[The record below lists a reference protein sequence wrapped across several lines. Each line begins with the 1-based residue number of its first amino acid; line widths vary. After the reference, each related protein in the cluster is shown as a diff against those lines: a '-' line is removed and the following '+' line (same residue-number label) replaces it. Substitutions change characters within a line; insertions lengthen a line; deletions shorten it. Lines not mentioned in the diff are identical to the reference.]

1 MESEDFS
8 MELALQLDKI
18 RNDIISGKISLLE
31 LELSS
36 IFQKINET
44 LNVKNLL
51 NYSKPFESTCELLE
65 DKFNE
70 LKKLLNTINSDK
82 LFNDYLKKK
91 SPNDNEIYSL
101 LSKTWRNPFVI
112 ESISLEFLKYSNS
125 RFSKEKKEI
134 KSIDHIFKEVY
145 GGNFYIQ
152 IPEKKF
158 TEKMDIYLNK
168 IYPLLPCK
176 FQDLFDNENDQIKI
190 YEKFVYILHLL
201 QLGILKF
208 NKESSLVYR

>member
-8 MELALQLDKI
+8 VELVLQLDKI
-18 RNDIISGKISLLE
+18 RKDIISGKISLLE

-101 LSKTWRNPFVI
+101 LAKTWRDPFVV
-112 ESISLEFLKYSNS
+112 ESISLEFLKYSNN

-134 KSIDHIFKEVY
+134 NSIDHIFNVKSITCPKIDNVTNNCQLY
-145 GGNFYIQ
+145 CH
-152 IPEKKF
+152 EKW
-158 TEKMDIYLNK
+158 
-168 IYPLLPCK
+168 
-176 FQDLFDNENDQIKI
+176 
-190 YEKFVYILHLL
+190 ILC
-201 QLGILKF
+201 
-208 NKESSLVYR
+208 